1 MTLHASAA
9 DWLHSPLDLFRAGS
23 LAAQAGAGQA
33 MEAAWE
39 VLQCMNLA
47 DLSRT

>member
-1 MTLHASAA
+1 MTLHARTA

-33 MEAAWE
+33 MG
-39 VLQCMNLA
+39 L
-47 DLSRT
+47 LSPCTPTL